1 MAKKVVA
8 TLKTGTAKKY
18 TKCIKMV
25 KSEKTGAYVFQ
36 TQNILEEDEIKAFF
50 AQKLFLLVHSS

>member
-8 TLKTGTAKKY
+8 TLKTGTSKKY

-25 KSEKTGAYVFQ
+25 KSEKTGAYAFQ
-36 TQNILEEDEIKAFF
+36 EQNLLNDEEIKAFF
-50 AQKLFLLVHSS
+50 AQK